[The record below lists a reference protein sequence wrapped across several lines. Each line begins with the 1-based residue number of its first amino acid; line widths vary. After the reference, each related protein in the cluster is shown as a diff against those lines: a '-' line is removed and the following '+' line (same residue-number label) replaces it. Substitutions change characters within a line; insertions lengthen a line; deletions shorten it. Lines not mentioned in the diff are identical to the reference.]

1 MLITGVL
8 RMIII
13 ALFIK
18 QKDQI
23 SEPPS
28 KMEADTDERDG
39 KLEEVSEEIHEENS

>member
-8 RMIII
+8 RMILI

-28 KMEADTDERDG
+28 KMDADTDERSD
-39 KLEEVSEEIHEENS
+39 KLEAVSEKIYEEDF